1 MCISKRPNNMVDMD
15 NLIIEAKK
23 YAIEVHQRIKHVR
36 KYSNQPYRVHLEAVA
51 ELVSTVTDDPET
63 IAAAWLHDT
72 VEDTPATFEDI
83 ENVFSSTIADLV
95 EELTDI
101 SRPSDGNRASRKAID
116 RQHLAKASSRAK
128 TVKLSDLIDNCQD
141 ICKHDPRFARVY
153 LEEMNALLTVLKDGD
168 PKLYK
173 KAREILTK
181 SGETLG
187 IILFDASPFNI
198 PGSRFNSFPGLASP
212 HFRRMFSEIF
222 TARDVLEPILS
233 FDAKSSCKQVSKAID
248 AHREKVA
255 TIRYHGAVQGY
266 IRRDELDL
274 DDCAG
279 CMRHFKA
286 DQVVT
291 GNATLADVIHV
302 LTRHEQCFV
311 SLSGEVVGVV
321 DRDDIN
327 KPIVRMW
334 LFGMITMIEM
344 GIKQIIN
351 KAFPDDSW
359 EPYVSEGRLAKAKS
373 IQQERLRRNQ
383 NCQLLECLQLSDK
396 GQILLADKDVLEKLG
411 FDSTRIA
418 KKSIKQLESLRNNL
432 AHAQDIAAHD
442 WAQIA
447 RMTQQ
452 MEESLKSF
460 SY

>member
-1 MCISKRPNNMVDMD
+1 MD
-15 NLIIEAKK
+15 NLVIKAKK

-36 KYSNQPYRVHLEAVA
+36 KYSNQPYRIHLEAVA

-83 ENVFSSTIADLV
+83 ESVFGSTIADLV

-101 SRPSDGNRASRKAID
+101 SRPGDGNRASRKAID

-153 LEEMNALLTVLKDGD
+153 LEEMNALLTVLKDGNS
-168 PKLYK
+168 KLYI
-173 KAREILTK
+173 KARAILNK

-187 IILFDASPFNI
+187 ITLFDASPFNI
-198 PGSRFNSFPGLASP
+198 PDSRFNSFPGLASP

-233 FDAKSSCKQVSKAID
+233 FDAQNNCKLVSKAID

-255 TIRYHGAVQGY
+255 TIRYQGAVRGY

-274 DDCAG
+274 DDCVS
-279 CMRHFKA
+279 CMRHFKS

-311 SLSGEVVGVV
+311 SLSGEVVGVI

-344 GIKQIIN
+344 GIKQIITQ
-351 KAFPDDSW
+351 AFPDDSW
-359 EPYVSEGRLAKAKS
+359 EPYVTEGRLAKAKS

-411 FDSTRIA
+411 FESTRIA

-432 AHAQDIAAHD
+432 AHAQDIATHD